1 MIHVHGSGD
10 LTPEWICSKGGASA
24 SFDFIKMASG
34 KHKKYKEFLV
44 FCETVYQAF
53 DLTNYVIVIETQ
65 KIAAL

>member
-44 FCETVYQAF
+44 FVKPFIKFLISRIT
-53 DLTNYVIVIETQ
+53 L
-65 KIAAL
+65 L